1 MQSSCLLQRKC
12 IVSDSLVS
20 RVCGTVFCFGVFFL
34 FFFFPGC
41 SLNNSRFRTHATKNG
56 GRIPAFRFS
65 VKVLIVCQQADS
77 SSTVNGIIKHLYT
90 MIVLNAVVA
99 PLGNY
104 CTHYFTHVSFESLPC
119 SVFFFFKQKQWK
131 LSPFFCLGESAE
143 SSLFAVHRARA
154 SGPLL
159 F

>member
-12 IVSDSLVS
+12 IISDSLAS
-20 RVCGTVFCFGVFFL
+20 RVCGAVFCFG
-34 FFFFPGC
+34 FFFFFGC
-41 SLNNSRFRTHATKNG
+41 SLNSSKFCTRATKNG
-56 GRIPAFRFS
+56 GRIPAFTFC

-77 SSTVNGIIKHLYT
+77 SSTMNGIIKHLYM

-119 SVFFFFKQKQWK
+119 SVFFFKQKQWK